1 MSDARPITN
10 VTDFVC
16 GTCWNSFSRKDPGV
30 EQAGRLICPHCGHA
44 LAAELAADPLAA
56 VRNAPTNS
64 DSGSYADPHAGD
76 DEDLPIGAGKPVA
89 WAPHANVARSAEPAG
104 FVVGAPDD
112 DFEDFDFNEATLR
125 PDVSHDGLLAA
136 VRATAEVHDSGRN
149 AAPKLDMGA
158 AGISAGHL
166 VGDDDEEFGGDTAE
180 PTPADFAEAEA
191 AGAEDAETRDWKL
204 KAIGLTYNFH
214 GLDALIGWAS
224 NKAGQSM
231 QISMDGQ
238 TWKDFDSFFTAY
250 RAGVAAAKAFADA
263 LAPGA
268 TPTAGAAAASG
279 GAARPASGKAPEPPA
294 LAKAGAKPEAGRAQR
309 NSGQLAKPDAGAL
322 GAKAGASAAK
332 NLAPNRGG
340 SRRVPVAAA
349 QNATESGS
357 KTTRIVAIVVAAV
370 VVIGVVAWKVLAK

>member
-56 VRNAPTNS
+56 VRNAPTAS
-64 DSGSYADPHAGD
+64 DSDLFGHAHASD
-76 DEDLPIGAGKPVA
+76 DEDLPIGANKPLG
-89 WAPHANVARSAEPAG
+89 WASHENVARSAEPAG
-104 FVVGAPDD
+104 FVVGAPDN

-125 PDVSHDGLLAA
+125 PDVSHDSLLAA
-136 VRATAEVHDSGRN
+136 VRATAEMRDPGHP
-149 AAPKLDMGA
+149 AAPKLNMA
-158 AGISAGHL
+158 AAAISAGHV
-166 VGDDDEEFGGDTAE
+166 VGIEEEEFSGDTSE
-180 PTPADFAEAEA
+180 PTPSDFAEAEA
-191 AGAEDAETRDWKL
+191 TVAEDAEARDWKL

-238 TWKDFDSFFTAY
+238 NWKDFDSFFTAY
-250 RAGVAAAKAFADA
+250 RAGVPAAKAFGDA
-263 LAPGA
+263 LEPGA
-268 TPTAGAAAASG
+268 TKAAGTPAAAV
-279 GAARPASGKAPEPPA
+279 GAARGTTAKSLDAAVPNKTSVKPEP
-294 LAKAGAKPEAGRAQR
+294 GRAQR
-309 NSGQLAKPDAGAL
+309 NSAQLAKPDAGAL
-322 GAKAGASAAK
+322 GAKGNVSAAK

-349 QNATESGS
+349 QNASQGNS
-357 KTTRIVAIVVAAV
+357 KTTRVIAIAVAAV
-370 VVIGVVAWKVLAK
+370 VVVGVVAWKLLAK

>member
-30 EQAGRLICPHCGHA
+30 EQAGRLVCPHCGHA
-44 LAAELAADPLAA
+44 LAAELASDPLAA
-56 VRNAPTNS
+56 VRNAPANADS
-64 DSGSYADPHAGD
+64 DSGMYVEPHSGE
-76 DEDLPIGAGKPVA
+76 DEDLPMGAGKPLG
-89 WAPHANVARSAEPAG
+89 WAPHENVARSAEPAG
-104 FVVGAPDD
+104 FVVGAPDE

-136 VRATAEVHDSGRN
+136 VRATAETPDSGRA
-149 AAPKLDMGA
+149 AAPRLDMGA
-158 AGISAGHL
+158 AGISAGHV
-166 VGDDDEEFGGDTAE
+166 VGDDDEFGSDTAE
-180 PTPADFAEAEA
+180 PTPADFAELDT
-191 AGAEDAETRDWKL
+191 GAEDAEARDWKL

-238 TWKDFDSFFTAY
+238 NWKDFDSFFTAY
-250 RAGVAAAKAFADA
+250 RAGVPAAKAFADA

-268 TPTAGAAAASG
+268 TQAAAAAAG
-279 GAARPASGKAPEPPA
+279 GGRPVSAKLAPEAPV
-294 LAKAGAKPEAGRAQR
+294 LTKASAKPEPGRGKGTSAQM
-309 NSGQLAKPDAGAL
+309 AKPDTVAL
-322 GAKAGASAAK
+322 GSKGGASAAK

-349 QNATESGS
+349 QNTSEGSS
-357 KTTRIVAIVVAAV
+357 KTVRIVAIVVAAV
-370 VVIGVVAWKVLAK
+370 VVVGVVAWKVLAK